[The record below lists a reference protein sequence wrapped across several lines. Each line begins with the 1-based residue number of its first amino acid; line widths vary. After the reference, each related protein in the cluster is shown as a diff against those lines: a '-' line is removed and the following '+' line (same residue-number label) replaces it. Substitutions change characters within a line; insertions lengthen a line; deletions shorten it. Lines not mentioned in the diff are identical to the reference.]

1 MVELKG
7 LPVITDDDETIKAA
21 LKDAHIPSLVCSL
34 VHLTGDADLVRGDIR
49 PVFEFFGDPQG
60 GLTEEQQQNF
70 RALAFDALKNYR
82 DGSGK
87 LPASPDESLMKEMV
101 SYMIGQEI
109 PPEYG
114 EYLAAELSLNGEDPY
129 APPGMEGLSIEAKSR
144 FKIIVI
150 GAGMSGLLAGIRLQ
164 QAGITFTI
172 LERHPQVGGTWF
184 QNIYPG
190 CRVDSSNHMYSYSF
204 RPQDWPQHYSEQ
216 EVLREYF
223 AETAAEYEL
232 EQHIQF
238 DTEVESMTWDDA
250 SGLWSIKVANRD
262 EVISANAVISC
273 VGQLNRPR
281 FPDIPGRELFAG
293 PSFHS
298 TEWEYEHNLEGK
310 KVLVIGTGASAFQF
324 VPHVAKQASEVKIFQ
339 RSAPW
344 MAPIPEYMQ
353 DIPKGKHWCLN
364 NIPYYGKWFRFAVF
378 WRSAEGLLSAVK
390 KDPAWNE
397 DDQVS
402 ISATN
407 DLVRQ
412 VFTEHITSIVGDDP
426 ELLAKCIPDYPVGGK
441 RILLDDGTWLRTL
454 TRDNVQVLTDG
465 IVEINAAGVKT
476 ENGEQHDADVLIY
489 ATGFLADKFLW
500 PMEVIGKD
508 GLNLHDHW
516 DGDPRAYLGMTIPG
530 FPNLFSCYGPNT
542 NIVVNGSIIFF
553 SECEV
558 RYILGCLK
566 MMIENNKRSIECKQE
581 VHDEFNRGVDAENDK
596 MAWGVSHSHTWYKND
611 KGRVTQNW
619 PYPLIEFWQ
628 RTRIPDEA
636 DYILN

>member
-34 VHLTGDADLVRGDIR
+34 VHLTGNADLVRGDIR

-581 VHDEFNRGVDAENDK
+581 VHDAFNRGVDAENDK
-596 MAWGVSHSHTWYKND
+596 MAWGVSRSHTWYKND